1 MDRAAV
7 EDLRNDCARERGH
20 SRFGFDS
27 AGAACDPR
35 PPRFK
40 AYFFLLAFF
49 LAFFFAFAILALQLS
64 G

>member
-1 MDRAAV
+1 MGPK
-7 EDLRNDCARERGH
+7 NDNARESGH
-20 SRFGFDS
+20 CQQGFDS
-27 AGAACDPR
+27 TGAARCPR

-40 AYFFLLAFF
+40 AYFFLAAFF